1 MPLQINQFHWHV
13 VDSQSFPLEIPGFT
27 DLADKG
33 AYSSSQTYS
42 LADVRDIV
50 SYAGAVSYASITSV
64 YSGLNNAQRG
74 IDVMVE
80 IDTPGHTAVIAQA
93 HPDFVACA
101 EATPWASFA
110 NGAQCLQ
117 AHVGLCISSRLLSF
131 LIAEPPAGQLRFVN
145 ATVTNYIADLFVAA
159 AKMFPST
166 LFSTGGDELNTN
178 CYAADTPT
186 QAALNASG
194 STLEEAL
201 NVFTQKT
208 HQALEAK
215 GKTPV
220 VWEGACP
227 SRGRD

>member
-1 MPLQINQFHWHV
+1 
-13 VDSQSFPLEIPGFT
+13 
-27 DLADKG
+27 
-33 AYSSSQTYS
+33 
-42 LADVRDIV
+42 
-50 SYAGAVSYASITSV
+50 
-64 YSGLNNAQRG
+64 
-74 IDVMVE
+74 MVE

-110 NGAQCLQ
+110 NGAQRLQ

-145 ATVTNYIADLFVAA
+145 ATVTSYIADLFVAA

-220 VWEGACP
+220 VWEGAFPPGLLLGLHAQLMYRDGPRSQRNSLQGHAGVVSTLTIFVPRPTLTMLRTVGCGFP
-227 SRGRD
+227 RTTSRLLRRRAISSSTLRPTTSIW

>member
-1 MPLQINQFHWHV
+1 
-13 VDSQSFPLEIPGFT
+13 
-27 DLADKG
+27 
-33 AYSSSQTYS
+33 
-42 LADVRDIV
+42 
-50 SYAGAVSYASITSV
+50 
-64 YSGLNNAQRG
+64 
-74 IDVMVE
+74 MVE

-110 NGAQCLQ
+110 NGAQRLQ
-117 AHVGLCISSRLLSF
+117 AHVGLCVSSRLLNF

-145 ATVTNYIADLFVAA
+145 ATVTSYIADLFTAA
-159 AKMFPST
+159 AKIFPST

-178 CYAADTPT
+178 CYAVDTPT

-220 VWEGACP
+220 VWEGAYRPMLRLGVHSQIAYRDGPCP
-227 SRGRD
+227 QCDPLQGHAGAVSTLMAFVSGLTLTARCITGCGYPRTTSRLSRRQATSSFTQRPTTSTL